1 MNDLWI
7 ETGSISMNK
16 HGETLCGDK
25 VELAGGGD
33 EDLTLVLA
41 DGLGSGVKANI
52 LSTLTSKILCTMISG
67 GIPLEEC
74 VSTIAS
80 TLPVCSVRKVAYS
93 TFTIIRILD
102 NKTAHIIQF
111 DNPATIVLRKGE
123 LFDYPRV
130 TRVISGK
137 TIWESTF
144 PIELDDVFIAM
155 SDGAEYAGVGDLMNF
170 GWTRDSIADYAMANY
185 LPENSAK
192 FTAGLII
199 DECDRLYGGS
209 PGDDTT
215 VAVVRVRSRHPV
227 NLVVGPPEHKEDD
240 VRMMNLFFSKEGTKI
255 VCGGTTSNVVS
266 RYLGQPIIASLD
278 YHDPDVPP
286 ISRIKG
292 VDLTTEGVIT
302 LSKVLTYAED
312 FLDQAKL
319 ASVWATQKDGAS
331 LIAREGKT
339 NLVCFKIDGETLEV
353 TSNSETGDMEEKMQ
367 VSTEGKDLTIAFNVR
382 YITDVLKALSD
393 EQIVMRFNS
402 NVSPCVICPVEG
414 ESYLY
419 LVLPVRVF
427 NA

>member
-7 ETGSISMNK
+7 ETGAISMNK
-16 HGETLCGDK
+16 KGETLCGDK
-25 VELAGGGD
+25 VEIAGGGD

-93 TFTIIRILD
+93 TFTIIRILE
-102 NKTAHIIQF
+102 NRTAHIIQF
-111 DNPATIVLRKGE
+111 DNPATIVLRRGE
-123 LFDYPRV
+123 LLDYPKV

-144 PIELDDVFIAM
+144 PIEVDDVFIAM
-155 SDGAEYAGVGDLMNF
+155 SDGAEYAGVGELMYF
-170 GWTRDSIADYAMANY
+170 GWTRDSIAAFAIANY

-192 FTAGLII
+192 STAGLII
-199 DECDRLYGGS
+199 DECDRLYGGK

-215 VAVVRVRSRHPV
+215 IAVVRVRNRHSV

-240 VRMMNLFFSKEGTKI
+240 TRMMNLFFSKEGTKI

-266 RYLGQPIIASLD
+266 RYLNKPVIASLD
-278 YHDPDVPP
+278 YHDPEVPP
-286 ISRIKG
+286 TSQLEG

-302 LSKVLTYAED
+302 LSKVLSYAED

-319 ASVWATQKDGAS
+319 APIWATQKDGAS
-331 LIAREGKT
+331 LIARELFE
-339 NLVCFKIDGETLEV
+339 N
-353 TSNSETGDMEEKMQ
+353 
-367 VSTEGKDLTIAFNVR
+367 A
-382 YITDVLKALSD
+382 TDVNFFVGRAINPAHQNPNLPITFGIKQQLITGLADCLKRMGKHVRLSY
-393 EQIVMRFNS
+393 F
-402 NVSPCVICPVEG
+402 
-414 ESYLY
+414 
-419 LVLPVRVF
+419 
-427 NA
+427 

>member
-7 ETGSISMNK
+7 ETGYISLN
-16 HGETLCGDK
+16 HVGETLCGDK
-25 VELAGGGD
+25 VEITGGGD
-33 EDLTLVLA
+33 DDLTLVLA

-80 TLPVCSVRKVAYS
+80 TLPVCSVRQVAYS

-102 NKTAHIIQF
+102 NKMAHIIQF
-111 DNPATIVLRKGE
+111 DNPATIVLRRGE
-123 LFDYPRV
+123 LFDYPKL

-144 PIELDDVFIAM
+144 PIEVDDVFIAM
-155 SDGAEYAGVGDLMNF
+155 SDGAEYAGVGQELNF
-170 GWTRDSIADYAMANY
+170 GWTRDSIADYAIANY

-192 FTAGLII
+192 STASIII
-199 DECDRLYGGS
+199 DECNRLDEGR

-215 VAVVRVRSRHPV
+215 IAVARVRNRHPV

-240 VRMMNLFFSKEGTKI
+240 VRMMNLFFAKEGTKI

-266 RYLGQPIIASLD
+266 RYLHQPIIASLD
-278 YHDPDVPP
+278 YHDPEIPP
-286 ISRIKG
+286 ISQIKG

-302 LSKVLTYAED
+302 LAKVLAYAED

-319 ASVWATQKDGAS
+319 ASVWAVQKDGAS
-331 LIAREGKT
+331 LIAKELFENATDINFFVGRAINPAHQNPNLPITFGIKQQLITSLADCLKRMGKH
-339 NLVCFKIDGETLEV
+339 I
-353 TSNSETGDMEEKMQ
+353 
-367 VSTEGKDLTIAFNVR
+367 R
-382 YITDVLKALSD
+382 LSY
-393 EQIVMRFNS
+393 F
-402 NVSPCVICPVEG
+402 
-414 ESYLY
+414 
-419 LVLPVRVF
+419 
-427 NA
+427 

>member
-7 ETGSISMNK
+7 ETGWISLN
-16 HGETLCGDK
+16 HVGETLCGDK
-25 VELAGGGD
+25 VEVFGGGD
-33 EDLTLVLA
+33 DDLTLVLA

-80 TLPVCSVRKVAYS
+80 TLPVCSVRQVAYS
-93 TFTIIRILD
+93 TFTILRIL
-102 NKTAHIIQF
+102 NNETAHIIQF

-123 LFDYPRV
+123 VFDYPKT

-144 PIELDDVFIAM
+144 PIEVDDLFIAM
-155 SDGAEYAGVGDLMNF
+155 SDGAEWAGVGMTMNF

-199 DECDRLYGGS
+199 DECDRLYGGK

-215 VAVVRVRSRHPV
+215 IAVARVRKRHTV
-227 NLVVGPPEHKEDD
+227 NLLVGPPEKKEDD
-240 VRMMNLFFSKEGTKI
+240 TRMLNLFFSKNGSRI
-255 VCGGTTSNVVS
+255 VCGGTTSNIVS

-278 YHDPDVPP
+278 YFDDDVPP
-286 ISRIKG
+286 TCTIKG

-302 LSKVLTYAED
+302 LAKVLKYAED
-312 FLDQAKL
+312 FLEQAKL
-319 ASVWATQKDGAS
+319 ASAWSTQRDGAS
-331 LIAREGKT
+331 LIARELFENATDVNFFVGRAINPAHQNPNLPITFGIKQQLIT
-339 NLVCFKIDGETLEV
+339 NL
-353 TSNSETGDMEEKMQ
+353 SECLKKM
-367 VSTEGKDLTIAFNVR
+367 GKHVR
-382 YITDVLKALSD
+382 LSY
-393 EQIVMRFNS
+393 F
-402 NVSPCVICPVEG
+402 
-414 ESYLY
+414 
-419 LVLPVRVF
+419 
-427 NA
+427 